1 LAVKDFDETQMNSNA
16 KLVVALVWS
25 LWIGSIALG
34 LTVFVGAG
42 AFFQDTLHDD
52 FQTAAIFNARARGPL
67 SALVVPQLVRQPS
80 RSSSSRD
87 VARYWIGFS
96 DDRSLDVATVVEQ
109 VRSGYV
115 RYAVRLQ
122 LSSGAEQS
130 IAVMG
135 PPGGLR
141 PEVQD
146 MTGDGVRN
154 DLVLTPAL
162 IHWPLTVLVN
172 DGHDHFVVAISSPAP
187 GALGSGDDRA
197 SGTHYSQSNVALMAS
212 RFKADYLTNSAGPL
226 LPQLVET
233 FASPVAQTPTVRLG
247 HSFSPGRAPPRV

>member
-1 LAVKDFDETQMNSNA
+1 MNSNA
-16 KLVVALVWS
+16 KLVVALVWT
-25 LWIGSIALG
+25 LWVGSIALG

-42 AFFQDTLHDD
+42 AFFQDTLHED
-52 FQTAAIFNARARGPL
+52 FQSAAIVNARARGPV
-67 SALVVPQLVRQPS
+67 SGLVVPQIVAQPS
-80 RSSSSRD
+80 RSSNYRN
-87 VARYWIGFS
+87 ATRYLMGFS
-96 DDRSLDVATVVEQ
+96 DDRSLDVATDVEQ

-130 IAVMG
+130 VAVMG
-135 PPGGLR
+135 PLGGLR

-162 IHWPLTVLVN
+162 IRWPLTVLVN

-187 GALGSGDDRA
+187 GSLGTGEDRA
-197 SGTHYSQSNVALMAS
+197 SGTHYSQCNVALISS
-212 RFKADYLTNSAGPL
+212 RFKADSLTICEGPF
-226 LPQLVET
+226 LPQSQEAFV
-233 FASPVAQTPTVRLG
+233 SPAAQRATVRWG
-247 HSFSPGRAPPRV
+247 HSFSAGRAPPRV